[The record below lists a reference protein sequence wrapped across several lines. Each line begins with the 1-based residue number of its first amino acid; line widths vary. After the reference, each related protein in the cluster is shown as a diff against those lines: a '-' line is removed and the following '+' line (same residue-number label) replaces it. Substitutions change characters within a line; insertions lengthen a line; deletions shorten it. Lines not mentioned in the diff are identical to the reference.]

1 MHIYQRQ
8 RPQVDPLPASSARA
22 KAAAPAPARHALYAT
37 ADDTLS
43 RLATAAVKHQ
53 QYPQAL
59 RLLTQLLERHPQ
71 RAMHHSNRGLVHLRL
86 GNPKAALAD
95 CDLAVVLEPTLDQA
109 YNNRAMCHAAL
120 GNLAAAIDDY
130 NRAVDLNP
138 FNNRARINLGAT
150 LRQAGA
156 FDSALDCFD
165 EALMFRQLPEFIYAE
180 RGRTYHLRGDWNC
193 AMADY
198 RRTLDSAA
206 TLDTQPPNS
215 GSSTASQA
223 LYDRASTPAELRLV
237 DCGVGLMTI
246 TES

>member
-8 RPQVDPLPASSARA
+8 RPQVDLLSGSGSKAP
-22 KAAAPAPARHALYAT
+22 AAAVAASRSTLYST
-37 ADDTLS
+37 TDETLS
-43 RLATAAVKHQ
+43 RLAAAAVKNQ

-59 RLLTQLLERHPQ
+59 RLLSQLLARHPQ
-71 RAMHHSNRGLVHLRL
+71 RAMHHSNRGLVYLRL
-86 GNPKAALAD
+86 DNPTAALAD
-95 CDLAVVLEPTLDQA
+95 CDRAVALDPTLDQA

-138 FNNRARINLGAT
+138 FNSRARINLGAT

-165 EALMFRQLPEFIYAE
+165 EALMFKQLPEFIYAE

-198 RRTLDSAA
+198 RRTLAVAA
-206 TLDTQPPNS
+206 TLAP
-215 GSSTASQA
+215 SSQIQA
-223 LYDRASTPAELRLV
+223 LVRRVKRYMAELV
-237 DCGVGLMTI
+237 PSQSCA
-246 TES
+246 